1 MDNKNVN
8 FIKGVNMQRY
18 SSKLGLCV
26 AFLGLASMTINLK
39 YDDPFLLNFIQIITG
54 LLFYSVMD

>member
-1 MDNKNVN
+1 
-8 FIKGVNMQRY
+8 MQRY

-39 YDDPFLLNFIQIITG
+39 YDGNFIFNFLLMVIG
-54 LLFYSVMD
+54 LAVYLLLD